1 MYQFGASWG
10 SRSRTH
16 EAEIDLKTVAR
27 HAVETGQL
35 KPQTET
41 GTDLFET
48 KIGLVET
55 GTDLFETKIGLVE
68 TGTDL
73 FGVKIGLWD
82 ENRSVLRA
90 SMPTGLSCW
99 LRRF

>member
-10 SRSRTH
+10 SSSRTH

-55 GTDLFETKIGLVE
+55 GTDLV
-68 TGTDL
+68 
-73 FGVKIGLWD
+73 GVKIGLWD
-82 ENRSVLRA
+82 ENRSVLR
-90 SMPTGLSCW
+90 LS
-99 LRRF
+99 LIHI

>member
-10 SRSRTH
+10 SSSRTH

-35 KPQTET
+35 KPQT
-41 GTDLFET
+41 
-48 KIGLVET
+48 ET

>member
-10 SRSRTH
+10 SSSRTH

-35 KPQTET
+35 KPET
-41 GTDLFET
+41 
-48 KIGLVET
+48 ET

>member
-10 SRSRTH
+10 SSSRTH

-55 GTDLFETKIGLVE
+55 GTDLV
-68 TGTDL
+68 
-73 FGVKIGLWD
+73 GVKIGLWD